1 MSSNLYFLKFV
12 ASDSLQRTFV
22 LFGAV
27 FNKQKNAVEKFETL
41 VSYSPDLTK
50 INNDYT
56 LRDLTSRIQKFML
69 EGNYVQNATLSLINT
84 FKNSFSLE
92 TYVME
97 LIYYVEFEN
106 HDKLVELL
114 KQNLVKILGK
124 SDVSIN
130 VKFDAVEKE
139 DLEKSSYANENVVE
153 KPVEPVLSLEDIIP
167 EGAIVAPFT
176 FVLSPVHGVKV
187 DDLKNGDKVL
197 IKFSPEDESANN
209 IINLLSLKDDSGI
222 IRPAPATIVDIRK
235 QPNQIDTIVKLT
247 DGIFAKYTELETS
260 IKVKLATNEPISS
273 TSKKVDEFEISD
285 RENKSPIH
293 GLNLATILTAIILG
307 VLLVAW
313 ILTIVFL

>member
-27 FNKQKNAVEKFETL
+27 LNKQKNSIEKFETL

-130 VKFDAVEKE
+130 IKFDSVEKE
-139 DLEKSSYANENVVE
+139 DLEKSSYGNENLVE
-153 KPVEPVLSLEDIIP
+153 KQTEPIPSIEDIIP

-197 IKFSPEDESANN
+197 IKFSPEEEVANN
-209 IINLLSLKDDSGI
+209 IINLLSLKDDTGI

-235 QPNQIDTIVKLT
+235 QPNQVDTIVKLT

-260 IKVKLATNEPISS
+260 IKVKLATNESISS
-273 TSKKVDEFEISD
+273 STKKVDEFEISD
-285 RENKSPIH
+285 RETKNPIY
-293 GLNLATILTAIILG
+293 GLNTATIFTAIILG

-313 ILTIVFL
+313 LLTIVFL